1 MKSNYLKWSGLSL
14 VGLIL
19 MSSCMSDVDQPLAP
33 VSSKA
38 IGESTEVLPEG
49 GENLRKGPKS
59 LPYMEKFSNQS
70 IQDPTKPYA
79 FPGFGTGNALFMGK
93 SYSFFNQY
101 AVGAPNE
108 KGEVS
113 TVAAPVTE
121 FFQVQIEALGISAEE
136 LDSNYKTV
144 STITT
149 DGKGNSIWFHNV
161 SNNAKFDKYG
171 NITFLAE
178 VEIVG
183 GTGKFK
189 GATGSGRVIGNVKAA
204 DGKGNTLLSANIIY

>member
-1 MKSNYLKWSGLSL
+1 MKSYYLKWSGLSL
-14 VGLIL
+14 IGLVIL
-19 MSSCMSDVDQPLAP
+19 SSCMSDVDQPLAP

-38 IGESTEVLPEG
+38 IVQSAEVLPAV
-49 GENLRKGPKS
+49 GENLRKGPRS

-70 IQDPTKPYA
+70 IQVPTKPFA
-79 FPGFGTGNALFMGK
+79 FPGFGTGNSLFMG
-93 SYSFFNQY
+93 SGYSFFNQY
-101 AVGAPNE
+101 ALGAPNE
-108 KGEVS
+108 NGEIY

-121 FFQVQIEALGISAEE
+121 FFEEQIEALGISADE

-161 SNNAKFDKYG
+161 SNKAKIDNYG
-171 NITFLAE
+171 DITFVAE

-183 GTGKFK
+183 GTGKFV
-189 GATGSGRVIGNVKAA
+189 GATGNGQVMGNVNAE
-204 DGKGNTLLSANIIY
+204 DGKGNTHMIANIIY